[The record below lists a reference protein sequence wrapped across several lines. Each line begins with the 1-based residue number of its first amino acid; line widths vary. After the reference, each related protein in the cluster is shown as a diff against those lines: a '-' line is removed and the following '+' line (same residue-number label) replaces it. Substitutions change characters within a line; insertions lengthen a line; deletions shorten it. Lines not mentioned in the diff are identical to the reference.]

1 MTCIRIVILIYVCME
16 SSVSRHDAGR
26 RGAQAGAGLTRRA
39 HGRGARGARQ
49 GRGHE
54 CATLALGAR
63 PRRAVDQQAV
73 HLVHSACFWP
83 SLTQYC
89 S

>member
-16 SSVSRHDAGR
+16 SSVSRHGAGR
-26 RGAQAGAGLTRRA
+26 RGAQAGAGRTA
-39 HGRGARGARQ
+39 GARGRGARQ
-49 GRGHE
+49 GCGHE

-63 PRRAVDQQAV
+63 PRRAVDQQVV

>member
-16 SSVSRHDAGR
+16 SSVSRHGAGR
-26 RGAQAGAGLTRRA
+26 RGAQAGAGLTRGAR
-39 HGRGARGARQ
+39 GRGLRGARQ
-49 GRGHE
+49 GRAAQVRDTSAG
-54 CATLALGAR
+54 
-63 PRRAVDQQAV
+63 RAAGQQAV